1 MTGGYQ
7 PLGQQRREQLPR
19 PVVTR
24 GRPPRDRRQ
33 HGDSDRAACL
43 AVNGNAPR
51 LPVPNLA
58 PHRFTQLGTTA
69 SLIMLFALHPR
80 LGKGTTTA
88 PLYTRVLTQK
98 VTLEIVVLS
107 CGFGGAKGLEILH
120 PAAQKHA
127 LSCADRRDGRRENT
141 RNDGD

>member
-43 AVNGNAPR
+43 AVNGNAFR

-58 PHRFTQLGTTA
+58 PHRFTQLGSAA

-98 VTLEIVVLS
+98 VRLEIVVLS
-107 CGFGGAKGLEILH
+107 CGLVELGDSNTSPCGPKIRSEMRRHVGTYDAKT
-120 PAAQKHA
+120 
-127 LSCADRRDGRRENT
+127 REAC
-141 RNDGD
+141 